1 MAAPAFNIPPLRYF
15 EPAEISVTGWVQ
27 LFDGYC
33 TLVKMPGEVINE
45 NALIRLLRQKYE
57 PPGLVSTN
65 RLQFN
70 RRVQLQ
76 TESATDYVTA
86 LQVLADRSNNLT
98 FFQAKELCEKDD
110 ALRNEVRFMAQHM
123 AGLNAASYQ
132 PKQPS
137 LKFKPFTYRRE
148 TPHGS
153 NGSYKKQNHEQPR
166 STWNPCFRCSRK
178 HDGRNCPA
186 KDWECHKCHKKG
198 HISKCC
204 PQRLVKVVEP
214 QVPVAP
220 PTAEPPL
227 SHLGQQ
233 PPLSS
238 IEEEVE
244 RLFRVSKEPVQV
256 ILLNHVSQSP
266 PVLVRLSVNGIELEM
281 EVDTGAG
288 VTVVS
293 YAVYL
298 KFLKSCSLS
307 PSPFVLNSVSGS
319 IKVFGQ
325 LSVSVALPSQ
335 PPVQLILVVCDTVA
349 PVRSLLGRPW
359 LDVLFKD
366 WRKVFLP
373 ANVISSVSDRV
384 QQLQHMF
391 PKVFDSLN
399 DDPITPFKAKL
410 LFIGNVKD
418 IFAPAY
424 SLPYSLVDVID
435 SLIEKLVSSN
445 KVFPVTYSENA
456 SPCVPIKKK
465 DGSYRLCVDFK
476 RTLNTQLKVQQY
488 PLPRIDDIFASL
500 ADASV
505 FTVID
510 LSDAYLQLELDEASK
525 KYVTANTHQGLYRY
539 NRLIYGI
546 ASAPAIFQQ
555 VMDCILKG
563 IPGVKCYLDD
573 TLWFVNQVEYLGN
586 IISKEGRKPSPDKIQ
601 AVLKARVPTTKKQ
614 VLSFLGLFTYYFPL
628 LPNFSAISKPLRL
641 LSDPIVWDASAQSS
655 YDECKKLFLTSGV
668 LVNYN
673 PELPIVVL
681 SDASPDGLGA
691 ILCHKVGNTERPV
704 AFASCA
710 LTPCQQNYAQIDR
723 EALGIMF
730 AINKFHKFIWG
741 RQFILVTDNAPLRH
755 ILSPD
760 KSIPVLSAQRL
771 QHWSYILQAYTFN
784 IEHRKA
790 ELMSHVDAL
799 SRVPPPTEFFDDI
812 ALHSNFS
819 EAFEISSIA
828 RDLPLNSSVI
838 AEETKRDPELSKL
851 SLQCKVGW
859 PDWDRFLDPLV
870 KPFFKLREQLSLEK
884 GCVLYASRVVIP
896 KSLLKQVI
904 EILHEDRSH
913 DYVPWPEAK
922 EPMQRVHVDL
932 YTFKGIHF
940 FLFADSFSKWIHV
953 QRMVRTTA
961 SDVISVLSTIFA
973 IWGDPQTLVSDNG
986 PPFDSFDLIDF
997 CTARDI
1003 ILTHSPA
1010 YHPESNGYAERSVQ
1024 IAKKSIEKM
1033 FLEYQAK
1040 DSTHLQ
1046 VFPIDICD
1054 KFS

>member
-45 NALIRLLRQKYE
+45 NGVIPPNARRTLFIQCLATAPFVYLRKACLPNTPQVFPIPALIRLLRQKYE

-86 LQVLADRSNNLT
+86 LQVLADSSSRSVELRLTLLKANNLT

-384 QQLQHMF
+384 QQLQHML
-391 PKVFDSLN
+391 S
-399 DDPITPFKAKL
+399 AH
-410 LFIGNVKD
+410 NVK
-418 IFAPAY
+418 
-424 SLPYSLVDVID
+424 V
-435 SLIEKLVSSN
+435 N
-445 KVFPVTYSENA
+445 
-456 SPCVPIKKK
+456 
-465 DGSYRLCVDFK
+465 
-476 RTLNTQLKVQQY
+476 
-488 PLPRIDDIFASL
+488 L
-500 ADASV
+500 A
-505 FTVID
+505 
-510 LSDAYLQLELDEASK
+510 
-525 KYVTANTHQGLYRY
+525 
-539 NRLIYGI
+539 
-546 ASAPAIFQQ
+546 
-555 VMDCILKG
+555 
-563 IPGVKCYLDD
+563 KCQ
-573 TLWFVNQVEYLGN
+573 WFVNQVEYLGN

-904 EILHEDRSH
+904 EILHEDVSQKFSVRSH

>member
-1 MAAPAFNIPPLRYF
+1 MAAPAFNIPLLRSF
-15 EPAEISVTGWVQ
+15 DPAEISVTGWVQ

-33 TLVKMPGEVINE
+33 TLVRMPGEVINE
-45 NALIRLLRQKYE
+45 NGVIPPNARRTLFIQCLANAPFECLPLIRLLRQKYE
-57 PPGLVSTN
+57 PHGLVSTN

-76 TESATDYVTA
+76 TESATDYITA
-86 LQVLADRSNNLT
+86 LQVLADRCEYGLHYPEALRDQLIGGVRSNELRLILLKANNLT

-110 ALRNEVRFMAQHM
+110 ALRNEVRLMAEHM
-123 AGLNAASYQ
+123 
-132 PKQPS
+132 
-137 LKFKPFTYRRE
+137 KFKPFTYRRE

-178 HDGRNCPA
+178 HDGWNCPV

-214 QVPVAP
+214 QVPVVP

-238 IEEEVE
+238 IEEE
-244 RLFRVSKEPVQV
+244 EPVQV
-256 ILLNHVSQSP
+256 IFLDHVSQSP
-266 PVLVRLSVNGIELEM
+266 PVLVRLSVNGSESEM

-293 YAVYL
+293 YAVYS
-298 KFLKSCSLS
+298 KFLKSYFLS
-307 PSPFVLNSVSGS
+307 PSPFVLNSLSGS

-335 PPVQLILVVCDTVA
+335 PPAQLIIVVCDTVA
-349 PVRSLLGRPW
+349 PVRSLLGGPW

-366 WRKVFLP
+366 WRIVFLP

-399 DDPITPFKAKL
+399 DDPITPFKA
-410 LFIGNVKD
+410 N
-418 IFAPAY
+418 
-424 SLPYSLVDVID
+424 
-435 SLIEKLVSSN
+435 
-445 KVFPVTYSENA
+445 
-456 SPCVPIKKK
+456 
-465 DGSYRLCVDFK
+465 
-476 RTLNTQLKVQQY
+476 
-488 PLPRIDDIFASL
+488 
-500 ADASV
+500 
-505 FTVID
+505 
-510 LSDAYLQLELDEASK
+510 
-525 KYVTANTHQGLYRY
+525 
-539 NRLIYGI
+539 
-546 ASAPAIFQQ
+546 APAIFQQ
-555 VMDCILKG
+555 VMDCILKC

-573 TLWFVNQVEYLGN
+573 TLVCGSSLSECFERTSLVLRRLSAHNVQVNLPKCQWFVNQVEYLGN
-586 IISKEGRKPSPDKIQ
+586 IISKECRKPSPDEIQ

-614 VLSFLGLFTYYFPL
+614 VLSFLGLFSYYLPF

-655 YDECKKLFLTSGV
+655 FDECKKLFLTSGV
-668 LVNYN
+668 LVHYN

-741 RQFILVTDNAPLRH
+741 RQFTLVTDNAPLRH

-771 QHWSYILQAYTFN
+771 QHWSYILQAYNFK
-784 IEHRKA
+784 IEQRKA

-828 RDLPLNSSVI
+828 SDLPLNSSVI
-838 AEETKRDPELSKL
+838 AEETKRDPDLSKL

-859 PDWDRFLDPLV
+859 PDWNRFLDPLV
-870 KPFFKLREQLSLEK
+870 KPFFKLRENTPTTTTLRSPNDVLLNFKPNSSL
-884 GCVLYASRVVIP
+884 SRVLPKVLKSNVQKFRDGEAVLVKLQKRSPPIKGYVVRSLGPIRYLASFEGVIRGP
-896 KSLLKQVI
+896 HTNQM
-904 EILHEDRSH
+904 ERCLH
-913 DYVPWPEAK
+913 
-922 EPMQRVHVDL
+922 
-932 YTFKGIHF
+932 
-940 FLFADSFSKWIHV
+940 
-953 QRMVRTTA
+953 
-961 SDVISVLSTIFA
+961 
-973 IWGDPQTLVSDNG
+973 
-986 PPFDSFDLIDF
+986 
-997 CTARDI
+997 
-1003 ILTHSPA
+1003 
-1010 YHPESNGYAERSVQ
+1010 
-1024 IAKKSIEKM
+1024 
-1033 FLEYQAK
+1033 
-1040 DSTHLQ
+1040 
-1046 VFPIDICD
+1046 
-1054 KFS
+1054 